1 MRTAEEMRGAARRP
15 ASDVM
20 KTIEEKAVEAAGRGM
35 RGTDVFVRDRDCN
48 GETAMEVEG
57 ELSRLGYSCVRRHFE
72 VYGAVPGLA
81 GGYTVFMISWGE
93 DDA

>member
-1 MRTAEEMRGAARRP
+1 MRTAEEMRRIAGRTAA
-15 ASDVM
+15 DVL
-20 KTIEEKAVEAAGRGM
+20 KDIEGKAVEAALCGM

-48 GETAMEVEG
+48 GETAMEVER

-72 VYGAVPGLA
+72 VHGTTGLA
-81 GGYTVFMISWGE
+81 GGYTSFAISWGE